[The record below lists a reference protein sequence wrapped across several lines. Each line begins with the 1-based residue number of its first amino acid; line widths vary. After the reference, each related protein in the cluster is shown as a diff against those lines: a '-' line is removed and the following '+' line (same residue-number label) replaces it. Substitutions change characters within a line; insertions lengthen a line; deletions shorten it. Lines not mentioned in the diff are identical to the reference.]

1 MGYIVRSPVRNYSGV
16 TAGVQF
22 SNGVGRTDDPYV
34 ADWMREKGYE
44 VSKEAPPA
52 PPKEPKG
59 KGGKTKE
66 AGEK

>member
-1 MGYIVRSPVRNYSGV
+1 MPYIIKAPVANYGGV

-22 SNGVGRTDDPYV
+22 TNGVGKTDSDYI
-34 ADWMREKGYE
+34 ADWMRGKGYE
-44 VSKEAPPA
+44 VSEEAPPE

-66 AGEK
+66 GSEG

>member
-1 MGYIVRSPVRNYSGV
+1 MGYIVRSPVRHYSGV

-22 SNGVGRTDDPYV
+22 SGGIGRTDDPHI
-34 ADWMREKGYE
+34 ADWMRSKGYE
-44 VSKEAPPA
+44 VSEDAPPE